1 MHKGITK
8 KLSFLLIGF
17 FAFSY
22 QFANHKPIT
31 SDYKTVGATN
41 NSAVILGGQSIGI
54 NINVEGIMIL
64 GFSNFY
70 GEDGKKHCP
79 AKEAGLEESDIIV
92 SVNQKAVTSATEFA
106 NVVDQ
111 CSDKG
116 MNICYKRGGQT
127 LYTTIT
133 PVKSAE
139 DGQYHLGL
147 WARDGTTGI
156 GTLTFIDPNTNQFGA
171 LGHGVTDA
179 DTGDLIIAG
188 KGNIY
193 YSSINGVQKGSTT
206 QTGELQGYFISSEIG
221 DIASNTQYGIFGDFN
236 ENFDSANV
244 VPVASRQEIATGQAI
259 IYCCIDGNNVEQF
272 TVNIEKINIDSNDNK
287 SMVIRITDDDLIRRT
302 GGIVQGMSGS
312 PVIQNG
318 KLIGAVTH
326 VFVNDPT
333 RGYGIFIENMLLEAE
348 KVK

>member
-1 MHKGITK
+1 MHRGITK

-22 QFANHKPIT
+22 QFANYTPIT
-31 SDYKTVGATN
+31 SDYKIVGAV
-41 NSAVILGGQSIGI
+41 SSSEVVLGGQSIGV

-64 GFSNFY
+64 GFSDFY
-70 GEDGKKHCP
+70 GEDGKRYCP
-79 AKEAGLEESDIIV
+79 AREAGLKESDIII
-92 SVNQKAVTSATEFA
+92 SVNENTVTSATEFA
-106 NVVDQ
+106 NVVNKS
-111 CSDKG
+111 SDTG
-116 MNICYKRGGQT
+116 MNICFKRGDKT
-127 LYTTIT
+127 LNTTII

-156 GTLTFIDPNTNQFGA
+156 GTLTFIDPNTNRFGA

-188 KGNIY
+188 RGNIY
-193 YSSINGVQKGSTT
+193 YSSINGVQKGSCS

-221 DIASNTQYGIFGDFN
+221 EIKTNTEYGIFGYFK
-236 ENFDSANV
+236 EKLNFDNV
-244 VPVASRQEIATGQAI
+244 INVASRQEVSTGEAT

-272 TVNIEKINIDSNDNK
+272 NVNIEKININSMDNK
-287 SMVIRITDDDLIRRT
+287 SMIIHITDNNLVSRT

-312 PVIQNG
+312 PIVQNG
-318 KLIGAVTH
+318 KLVGAVTH

-333 RGYGIFIENMLLEAE
+333 RGYGIFVDNMLLQAD
-348 KVK
+348 KIK